1 MGLMDDS
8 ETASAFSAAAATPV
22 RIGTVGLRVRDL
34 EAMIVFYRDT
44 IGLELLARDG
54 TGARLGVA
62 GTVLLVLEHQP
73 TARPD
78 DRHTAGLFHTAFLM
92 PSRTDLARFFRHL
105 ANRGAALTG
114 VADHH
119 VSEAVYLDDPE
130 GNGVEVYADRPA
142 EQWRRDGKMI
152 RITTEPLDMN
162 GLLAA
167 AEGAPCR
174 QAPAGM
180 RIGHVHLRVGD
191 LRAAEDFYGK
201 LLGLDVTA
209 RTPGAVFLSSGGYHH
224 HIAANVW
231 YSAAAD
237 RRDGSRTGLSWL
249 ELAATPECHDAI
261 LRRLAAAGQ
270 DQDHPLDPWA
280 TPIRL
285 TPR

>member
-1 MGLMDDS
+1 MSLMDAS
-8 ETASAFSAAAATPV
+8 ETARTFSAATATPL
-22 RIGTVGLRVRDL
+22 RIGAVGLRVRDL
-34 EAMIVFYRDT
+34 EAMIAFYRDT
-44 IGLELLARDG
+44 LGLELLARDG
-54 TGARLGVA
+54 SGARLGVD
-62 GTVLLVLEHQP
+62 GIGLLALDHQP

-92 PSRTDLARFFRHL
+92 PSRADLARFFRHL
-105 ANRGAALTG
+105 AGRGTALTG

-130 GNGVEVYADRPA
+130 GNGVEVYTDRPV

-167 AEGAPCR
+167 AEGAPYR

-191 LRAAEDFYGK
+191 LGTAEDFYGEV
-201 LLGLDVTA
+201 LGLDVTA

-224 HIAANVW
+224 HIAINVW
-231 YSAAAD
+231 HSAGAG

-249 ELAATPECHDAI
+249 ELATDHECRDAI
-261 LRRLAAAGQ
+261 VRRLVAAGQ

-280 TPIRL
+280 THIRL
-285 TPR
+285 TRR